1 MPPGPEKAEPV
12 TQKCKDYFLFLTLCA
27 DSFSYLAGIMDVDS
41 FWALHLAA
49 SAVLTKSQEKA
60 LICSLGSGTS
70 LQGKDHV
77 PGVAVG

>member
-1 MPPGPEKAEPV
+1 M
-12 TQKCKDYFLFLTLCA
+12 
-27 DSFSYLAGIMDVDS
+27 DS

-49 SAVLTKSQEKA
+49 SAILTKSQEKA

-77 PGVAVG
+77 AGVAVGEFPEEKYS